1 MLEGGTWA
9 PPFFCHSIKKDK
21 LVIFDKLEHCKT
33 YAVVSE
39 NLNKGFDWL
48 INTYTLDTPEG
59 KYEIDGEK
67 VYAIVTSYKTKPYS
81 EGEFESHKKYLD
93 IQYIP
98 KGEEMICVTG
108 LENLTPKTDFDH
120 EKDIVFYTGDGDPV
134 RLPEGYFMVLFPQ
147 DGHKPG
153 IMTGSERL
161 GVKKVVVK
169 CEL

>member
-1 MLEGGTWA
+1 MVEPRLHL
-9 PPFFCHSIKKDK
+9 FFVNIKTKASYMI
-21 LVIFDKLEHCKT
+21 LDKLEHHAT
-33 YAVVSE
+33 YAGLGE
-39 NLNKGFDWL
+39 NLKKGFEWL
-48 INTYTLDTPEG
+48 ANTYTLDTPEG
-59 KYEIDGEK
+59 KYAIDGDE

-98 KGEEMICVTG
+98 EGEEMICVTG
-108 LENLTPKTDFDH
+108 LEHLIPKTDFDF
-120 EKDIVFYTGDGDPV
+120 EKDIVFYTGDGEPI

-169 CEL
+169 VRC